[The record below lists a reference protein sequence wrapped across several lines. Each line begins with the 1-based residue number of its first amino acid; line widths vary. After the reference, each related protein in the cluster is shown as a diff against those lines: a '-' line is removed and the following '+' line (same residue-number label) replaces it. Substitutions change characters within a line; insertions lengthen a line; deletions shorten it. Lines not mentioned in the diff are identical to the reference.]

1 MKMSTWKISAWKM
14 SAMAAAMLSLATCA
28 MAAQPD
34 PAPKAQKS
42 PGFTYWV
49 GDPSGSKGGA
59 YLGVDVM
66 DVSKDRI
73 SSLKLKDEHGV
84 EVTMVDQDAPAG
96 KAGVKEHDVILEYNG
111 ARVEGEEQLRRM
123 IRETPPGRKVT
134 LGVSR
139 DGQMLQLPVTLGE
152 RISKA
157 TTVWSTGPMAA
168 PYIAP
173 MPPMPPMPPSFRN
186 FPDIEIP

>member
-66 DVSKDRI
+66 DVAKDRI
-73 SSLKLKDEHGV
+73 SALKLKDEHGV
-84 EVTMVDQDAPAG
+84 EITMVDQDAPAG
-96 KAGVKEHDVILEYNG
+96 KAGLKEHDVILEFNG

-123 IRETPPGRKVT
+123 IRETPGGRKIT
-134 LGVSR
+134 LGISR

-152 RISKA
+152 RSTK
-157 TTVWSTGPMAA
+157 TTVWSTSPM
-168 PYIAP
+168 IAP
-173 MPPMPPMPPSFRN
+173 HAMPPMPSMPAMPS
-186 FPDIEIP
+186 